1 LVLLVCFCILFPCS
15 LSIIL
20 GCLLL
25 QCVTLFYVYLLFFSS
40 SKLGCI
46 SIWELHNVFL
56 LLLFPDCLLIS
67 HHMSLHSIEIAI
79 GFFWLPSL
87 LFFKV
92 DVIFFM
98 LLFTV
103 QVLEKHC
110 MISSFILMLVGR
122 KRYRCCEI
130 GYVWQHVSLCI
141 YIVRIVF
148 KTGFYD

>member
-1 LVLLVCFCILFPCS
+1 MCI
-15 LSIIL
+15 
-20 GCLLL
+20 
-25 QCVTLFYVYLLFFSS
+25 YYFFS

-46 SIWELHNVFL
+46 SIRELHNVFL

-67 HHMSLHSIEIAI
+67 HHMSLHNIEIAI

-92 DVIFFM
+92 NAIFFM

-110 MISSFILMLVGR
+110 VISSFVLMLVGR

-130 GYVWQHVSLCI
+130 GYVWQHVSLCTD
-141 YIVRIVF
+141 IVRIVF

>member
-1 LVLLVCFCILFPCS
+1 MCI
-15 LSIIL
+15 
-20 GCLLL
+20 
-25 QCVTLFYVYLLFFSS
+25 YFFS

-46 SIWELHNVFL
+46 SIWELHKLFL

-67 HHMSLHSIEIAI
+67 HPMSLQSIETAI

-92 DVIFFM
+92 DAIIFM

-103 QVLEKHC
+103 QVLEEHC
-110 MISSFILMLVGR
+110 VIFSFVLMLVGR

-130 GYVWQHVSLCI
+130 GYVWQHVSLCTD
-141 YIVRIVF
+141 IVRIVF
-148 KTGFYD
+148 ETIVYD

>member
-1 LVLLVCFCILFPCS
+1 MLFVAAVCYSVLCFIIIFS
-15 LSIIL
+15 L
-20 GCLLL
+20 
-25 QCVTLFYVYLLFFSS
+25 
-40 SKLGCI
+40 KLGCI
-46 SIWELHNVFL
+46 SIRELHNVFL

-92 DVIFFM
+92 DAIFFM

-110 MISSFILMLVGR
+110 VISSFVLMLVGR

-130 GYVWQHVSLCI
+130 GYVWQHVSLCTD
-141 YIVRIVF
+141 IVRIVF

>member
-1 LVLLVCFCILFPCS
+1 VLFVAAVCYSVLCFIIIFS
-15 LSIIL
+15 L
-20 GCLLL
+20 
-25 QCVTLFYVYLLFFSS
+25 
-40 SKLGCI
+40 KLGYI
-46 SIWELHNVFL
+46 SIRELHNVFL

-92 DVIFFM
+92 DAIFFM

-110 MISSFILMLVGR
+110 VISSFVLMLVGR

-130 GYVWQHVSLCI
+130 GYVWQHVSLCTD
-141 YIVRIVF
+141 IVRIVF
-148 KTGFYD
+148 KTSFYD

>member
-1 LVLLVCFCILFPCS
+1 VLFVAAVCYSVLCF
-15 LSIIL
+15 III
-20 GCLLL
+20 
-25 QCVTLFYVYLLFFSS
+25 FS

-46 SIWELHNVFL
+46 SIRELHNVFL

-110 MISSFILMLVGR
+110 VISSFVLMLVGR

-130 GYVWQHVSLCI
+130 GYVWQHVSLCTD
-141 YIVRIVF
+141 IVRIVF

>member
-1 LVLLVCFCILFPCS
+1 VLFVAAVCYSVLCF
-15 LSIIL
+15 III
-20 GCLLL
+20 
-25 QCVTLFYVYLLFFSS
+25 FSS
-40 SKLGCI
+40 KSGCI
-46 SIWELHNVFL
+46 SIWELHNIFL

-92 DVIFFM
+92 DAIFFM

-103 QVLEKHC
+103 QVLEMHC
-110 MISSFILMLVGR
+110 VISSFILMLVGR

-130 GYVWQHVSLCI
+130 GYVWQHVSLCTD
-141 YIVRIVF
+141 IVRIVF

>member
-1 LVLLVCFCILFPCS
+1 MCI
-15 LSIIL
+15 
-20 GCLLL
+20 
-25 QCVTLFYVYLLFFSS
+25 YYFFS

-46 SIWELHNVFL
+46 SIWELHKVFL

-67 HHMSLHSIEIAI
+67 HPRSLHNIETAI
-79 GFFWLPSL
+79 EFFWLPSL

-103 QVLEKHC
+103 QVLEEHC
-110 MISSFILMLVGR
+110 VIFYFILMFVGR

-130 GYVWQHVSLCI
+130 GYVWQHVSLCT

>member
-1 LVLLVCFCILFPCS
+1 VLFVAAVCYSVLCFIIIFS
-15 LSIIL
+15 L
-20 GCLLL
+20 
-25 QCVTLFYVYLLFFSS
+25 
-40 SKLGCI
+40 KLGCI
-46 SIWELHNVFL
+46 SIRELHNVFL

-92 DVIFFM
+92 DAIFFM

-110 MISSFILMLVGR
+110 VISSFVLMLVGR

-130 GYVWQHVSLCI
+130 GYVWQHVSLCTD
-141 YIVRIVF
+141 IVRIVF

>member
-1 LVLLVCFCILFPCS
+1 MCIYYYF
-15 LSIIL
+15 
-20 GCLLL
+20 
-25 QCVTLFYVYLLFFSS
+25 S

-46 SIWELHNVFL
+46 SIWELHKLFL

-67 HHMSLHSIEIAI
+67 HPVYLQSIETAI

-92 DVIFFM
+92 DAIIFM

-103 QVLEKHC
+103 QVLEEHFV
-110 MISSFILMLVGR
+110 ISSFVLMLVGR

-130 GYVWQHVSLCI
+130 GYVWQHVSLCTD
-141 YIVRIVF
+141 IVRIVF
-148 KTGFYD
+148 ETVVYD